1 MFRLSLGLKGAK
13 CLSLSR
19 HRPPRQPVYSLINI
33 SIATLVFT
41 FTSWVLFPSYSSSKM
56 RLGTAKALQSL
67 GRALLAERDL
77 ILGPIDPKTG
87 LLSKASGIVD
97 TITGRDTGLDDQCSV
112 IGTHINTARA
122 LILGNRPLR
131 VPCLLEVDLFRRHAS
146 MTFPVL
152 PFMHVEYYSHTLLS
166 IITNLARPV
175 KMGKC
180 NMRKLQSADMV
191 QGLDNLFRSFDAVL
205 CGMAESISGD
215 TKNENRPSWKCVDD
229 LVEASH
235 DCWMEFLRA
244 GQRAIASPGDVD
256 ENSGVKIV
264 SIFLY
269 EVGSRIRELYF
280 SVAVAVS
287 HQEPFALDLAFARVE
302 KRPAWMLS
310 RTAYEHIDLDP
321 LDIVEI
327 QMIGLSA
334 GEDRAPFHDEKWMA
348 RTKAAIH
355 KAQHEKKLSAVL
367 ASEFGLTH
375 KSANLRPGKA
385 FRIPLWM
392 IMGLQYFVT
401 ISIALTLTVIPAVN
415 SKVFNNRGNDVVFTV
430 VVMWQPNIGSLNSR
444 AFNRALGT
452 AMAAVWSYVLL
463 GITYGA
469 TGTTWTDSAQKW
481 IVSGFL
487 GAIWGSFCM
496 LNGARFK
503 TYSYMWFVAAF
514 TVSLVTLSLLRE
526 PTPPWSDAI
535 ERLLNVIYGIV
546 LSWLVAVILFPIS
559 AWRMVTDNY
568 ANSCSAIQ
576 DAVMALVDLFESSES
591 PSGVKNE
598 IIMTPLDTLCVFTDG
613 RFTCPLLRR
622 RPSHSLARVCSTPRY
637 LNEIGISAMYR
648 PFEQP
653 DLARAMSLSNRARRI
668 TASTAAFIG
677 PAENELMLFRR
688 PRMIPKGHLIK
699 SIYAS
704 NILIDYIIQVLSL
717 KMEFFPQA
725 CWKVNPDMYEAISS
739 SFRGIAKVLGLMEGV
754 IHRHDGGIS
763 QAIDDIADAL
773 DQASLNIE
781 RLTML
786 SKETLESFSELSTGV
801 QDMRAPLQNAEILVV
816 YLSLS
821 MLLQS
826 RGMVLAASNSFL
838 FGDPDAQKRIEDAI
852 NRQEFMKETKQGPDA
867 IIMHL
872 LELAAILNAR
882 ANGAAIAS
890 DDVSTK
896 STSLHTQTTLSD
908 EVASQLKETLSS
920 LRRSSSSSLDG

>member
-1 MFRLSLGLKGAK
+1 M
-13 CLSLSR
+13 
-19 HRPPRQPVYSLINI
+19 YS
-33 SIATLVFT
+33 AT
-41 FTSWVLFPSYSSSKM
+41 KM

-77 ILGPIDPKTG
+77 ILGPIDRETG
-87 LLSKASGIVD
+87 LLSKASGKLD
-97 TITGRDTGLDDQCSV
+97 TITGRDTGLFDQCDV

-131 VPCLLEVDLFRRHAS
+131 VPCLLEIDLFRRHMS

-152 PFMHVEYYSHTLLS
+152 SFMHVEYYSHTLLS

-180 NMRKLQSADMV
+180 NMRKLQRADMV
-191 QGLDNLFRSFDAVL
+191 KALDNLFRSFDAVL
-205 CGMAESISGD
+205 CGMAGSIVED
-215 TKNENRPSWKCVDD
+215 TKTGNRPCWKRVDD

-244 GQRAIASPGDVD
+244 GQRAISSPGHVD

-287 HQEPFALDLAFARVE
+287 HEEPLALDLAFARVE

-310 RTAYEHIDLDP
+310 RTAYEHPELDP
-321 LDIVEI
+321 LDIVGI
-327 QMIGLSA
+327 QMMGLSA

-367 ASEFGLTH
+367 ASEFGLAH

-385 FRIPLWM
+385 FRVPLWL

-401 ISIALTLTVIPAVN
+401 VSIALTLSVIPTVN
-415 SKVFNNRGNDVVFTV
+415 SEVFNNRGTDVVFTV
-430 VVMWQPNIGSLNSR
+430 VVMWQPNIGSMNSR

-452 AMAAVWSYVLL
+452 AMAAIWSYLLL

-469 TGTTWTDSAQKW
+469 TGTTWSNSPQKW

-496 LNGARFK
+496 LNGARFR

-514 TVSLVTLSLLRE
+514 TVALVTLSLLRE
-526 PTPPWSDAI
+526 PTPPWRDAA

-546 LSWLVAVILFPIS
+546 ISWLVAVILFPIS

-568 ANSCSAIQ
+568 ANSCTALQ
-576 DAVMALVDLFESSES
+576 DAVLALVDLFESTES

-598 IIMTPLDTLCVFTDG
+598 IIMTPLDTLCVVLTDV
-613 RFTCPLLRR
+613 RPACPMLPH
-622 RPSHSLARVCSTPRY
+622 RPSDCLFGFVCRY

-653 DLARAMSLSNRARRI
+653 QLARAMRLSNRARRI
-668 TASTAAFIG
+668 TAATAAFIG
-677 PAENELMLFRR
+677 PAENESMLFRR
-688 PRMIPKGHLIK
+688 PRMIPKGHLTN

-725 CWKVNPDMYEAISS
+725 SWKVNHDMYMAISS
-739 SFRGIAKVLGLMEGV
+739 SFRGIAKVLGLMDGV
-754 IHRHDGGIS
+754 IHQHSGGNK
-763 QAIDDIADAL
+763 AIDDIVDAL
-773 DQASLNIE
+773 DQASLRIE
-781 RLTML
+781 RLTIL

-826 RGMVLAASNSFL
+826 RGLLLAASKSFL
-838 FGDPDAQKRIEDAI
+838 FGDPEAQKRMEDAI
-852 NRQEFMKETKQGPDA
+852 SRLDFMTETKQGPDA
-867 IIMHL
+867 VVMHL
-872 LELAAILNAR
+872 LELAAVLNAR
-882 ANGAAIAS
+882 ANGAVKAS
-890 DDVSTK
+890 DEVSTK
-896 STSLHTQTTLSD
+896 STSIHTQATLSD
-908 EVASQLKETLSS
+908 EVFDQIRSTLESITTRPTGVS
-920 LRRSSSSSLDG
+920 DGQEL